1 MNSNATAINNNTDSE
16 KINAWEIEYPIFHH
30 DNILEDA
37 EEVEDLTKSPVWTPS
52 YKHHSQ
58 LIMVTSSTSS
68 TKKNNSTDNKSTRQ
82 KRKKNNAMTHDKD
95 DFLNY
100 KELDRDCSHDS
111 DCDSLDAVDSD
122 DDVSKKQQHDKSTKR
137 IKKLQRRHET
147 LQEDYS
153 KLQDACTQKDIQL
166 EIMERRNNHL
176 QNQIMQLQIQL
187 VDANR
192 TINTVVAE
200 SNTRKSK
207 LHALRNTSLSACS
220 ISNLLN

>member
-1 MNSNATAINNNTDSE
+1 MISSTDASNNNT
-16 KINAWEIEYPIFHH
+16 INAWEIEYPIFHH

-58 LIMVTSSTSS
+58 LILVNSYSSS
-68 TKKNNSTDNKSTRQ
+68 TKKKNSADNNSTKSTRQ
-82 KRKKNNAMTHDKD
+82 KRKD
-95 DFLNY
+95 
-100 KELDRDCSHDS
+100 
-111 DCDSLDAVDSD
+111 
-122 DDVSKKQQHDKSTKR
+122 DKSTKR

-153 KLQDACTQKDIQL
+153 KLQDACMQKDIQL

>member
-1 MNSNATAINNNTDSE
+1 MISSTDASNNNT
-16 KINAWEIEYPIFHH
+16 INAWEIEYPIFHH

-58 LIMVTSSTSS
+58 LILVNSYSSS
-68 TKKNNSTDNKSTRQ
+68 TKKKNSADNNNKKSTRQ
-82 KRKKNNAMTHDKD
+82 KRKKNNTITHDKD

-100 KELDRDCSHDS
+100 KELDCDCSHDS

-122 DDVSKKQQHDKSTKR
+122 DDVSRKQQHDKSTKR

-153 KLQDACTQKDIQL
+153 KLQDACMQKDIQL